1 VGGILIYFLEQGK
14 ISLRYI
20 SCMIKRRK
28 KILLIKQNIDD
39 ELEYLNSNSSRNK
52 NEAEFRYLLTKEDIG
67 PAVKKILMQ
76 GVQITPAE

>member
-1 VGGILIYFLEQGK
+1 
-14 ISLRYI
+14 
-20 SCMIKRRK
+20 M
-28 KILLIKQNIDD
+28 LIKQNIAD

-52 NEAEFRYLLTKEDIG
+52 NEAEFRYLLTKEEIG